1 MLAGNKE
8 KVYLY
13 DTTLRDGAQRVGI
26 SYSLEDKLSIAKL
39 LVDLGMD
46 YIEGGW
52 PGSNPKDEAFFK
64 EILKSDLKNTKI
76 VAFGSTRRAG
86 ITPKEDNNLKVLLA
100 SQAPAVAL
108 VGKSW
113 TLHVEEV
120 LRTTLRENLSMIY
133 ESVAY
138 CKENKREVIYDAE
151 HFFDGYKNNP
161 LYALECLYSAKKAGA
176 DWLVL
181 CDTNGGTMPE
191 ELSKIVEAIVN
202 EFGSGIGVHTHNDC
216 ELAVANTVAGV
227 QAGARH
233 IQGTVNGFGER
244 CGNANLISLIP
255 ILQHKYSYNL
265 VSDDKMSE
273 LVYVS
278 RYVSEKANVIPDAFQ
293 PFVGNAAFAHK
304 GGIHVAAIERVQESY
319 EHMRPELVGNNREI
333 VVSELSGRGNL
344 RMLAKEWDIDL
355 SNSESAILS
364 EIKAKENLG
373 YQFEGAE
380 GSVELIMR
388 ASDPAYVTPFE
399 ILDYVVVSEER
410 RGLKEGNVLEGVQA
424 IIKLKCF
431 GELVHT
437 AAEGDGPVHAL
448 DLALRKS
455 LLPYYPSIKNIKLT
469 DYKVRILDPEKA
481 TDAITRVLIQAT
493 EGEESWTT
501 LGCGRN
507 IISASFSALVES
519 YQLFISRDRA
529 YKKSC
534 KVGENR
540 LVRLK

>member
-1 MLAGNKE
+1 
-8 KVYLY
+8 
-13 DTTLRDGAQRVGI
+13 
-26 SYSLEDKLSIAKL
+26 
-39 LVDLGMD
+39 
-46 YIEGGW
+46 
-52 PGSNPKDEAFFK
+52 
-64 EILKSDLKNTKI
+64 
-76 VAFGSTRRAG
+76 
-86 ITPKEDNNLKVLLA
+86 
-100 SQAPAVAL
+100 
-108 VGKSW
+108 
-113 TLHVEEV
+113 
-120 LRTTLRENLSMIY
+120 
-133 ESVAY
+133 
-138 CKENKREVIYDAE
+138 
-151 HFFDGYKNNP
+151 
-161 LYALECLYSAKKAGA
+161 
-176 DWLVL
+176 
-181 CDTNGGTMPE
+181 
-191 ELSKIVEAIVN
+191 
-202 EFGSGIGVHTHNDC
+202 
-216 ELAVANTVAGV
+216 
-227 QAGARH
+227 
-233 IQGTVNGFGER
+233 
-244 CGNANLISLIP
+244 
-255 ILQHKYSYNL
+255 
-265 VSDDKMSE
+265 
-273 LVYVS
+273 
-278 RYVSEKANVIPDAFQ
+278 
-293 PFVGNAAFAHK
+293 
-304 GGIHVAAIERVQESY
+304 
-319 EHMRPELVGNNREI
+319 MRPELVGNNREI